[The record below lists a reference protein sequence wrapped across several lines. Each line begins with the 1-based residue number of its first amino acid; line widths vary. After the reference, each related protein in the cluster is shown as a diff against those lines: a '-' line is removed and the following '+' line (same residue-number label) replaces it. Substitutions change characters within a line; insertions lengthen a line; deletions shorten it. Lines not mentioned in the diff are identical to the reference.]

1 MSEDEEKTCCHLK
14 PQKCNEEM
22 LKSLGGKAPKKSHVV
37 TSHLPN
43 VILWVFGGYL
53 TIDSSVSVDPKE
65 VSAVGMEDLHKNTLM
80 PLHML

>member
-1 MSEDEEKTCCHLK
+1 M
-14 PQKCNEEM
+14 
-22 LKSLGGKAPKKSHVV
+22 